1 MGLTGI
7 QIFKML
13 PKTNCKE
20 CGQPTCLAFAMS
32 LAAGKAELD
41 KCPYV
46 SDDAKAVLAEA
57 SAPPIRPVQ
66 IGSADRGFKIG
77 GETCLFRH
85 EKTFVNKPG
94 FAILVSD
101 TMSDSEIDQKIENF
115 MKLRYER
122 VGVLLKADMFAVK
135 SESGDADK
143 FKALVGK
150 INEKTDASFTLI
162 SDSKDVL
169 AAGAEV
175 LGDNKPLLYAA
186 TKANASEMAE
196 LAKTTGCP
204 LAVKAESLDE
214 AAELT
219 QEIEKAGVKDLVLD
233 TSSRTLRAA
242 FEDQIAIRRLAL
254 QKKFR
259 PLGYSTIAFPC
270 EMTDDPIK
278 EAIMASMFVAKYAGI
293 IVLSEVEAYN
303 LFPLLLARLNIYT
316 DPQRPM
322 MMDQGIYEINN
333 PDENSP
339 VLITTN
345 FSLTYFVAGGE
356 IEASKVP
363 TWLLIMDTEGLSVLT
378 AWAAGKFVGDAMGIF
393 VKKSGIADKVKH
405 KKIVIP
411 GYVAVVS
418 GDLEEELGEEWEVQ
432 IGPREAA
439 HLPAFL
445 KMFKAA

>member
-20 CGQPTCLAFAMS
+20 CGQPTCLAFAMA
-32 LAAGKAELD
+32 LAAGKAELE

-46 SDDAKAVLAEA
+46 SDEAKAVLAEA
-57 SAPPIRPVQ
+57 SAPPIRPVK
-66 IGSADRGFKIG
+66 IGDGERGFTIG
-77 GETCLFRH
+77 GETCMFRH

-94 FAILVSD
+94 LAIFVTD
-101 TMSDSEIDQKIENF
+101 TMPDEEIDQKIDNF
-115 MKLRYER
+115 MKYRYER

-135 SESGDADK
+135 NESGDADK
-143 FKALVGK
+143 FKALVEK
-150 INEKTDASFTLI
+150 INGKTDATFTLM
-162 SDSKDVL
+162 SDSTDAL
-169 AAGAEV
+169 SAAIGV
-175 LGDNKPLLYAA
+175 LGDNKPLIYAA
-186 TKANASEMAE
+186 TKDNWEEMAE
-196 LAKTTGCP
+196 LAKSTGVP
-204 LAVKAESLDE
+204 LAVKAENLDE

-219 QEIEKAGVKDLVLD
+219 QKIQEKGVKDMVLD
-233 TSSRTLRAA
+233 TSSRTLRRA
-242 FEDQIAIRRLAL
+242 FEDQIFIRRLAL

-259 PLGYSTIAFPC
+259 PLGFSTIAFPN
-270 EMTDDPIK
+270 EMTDDPFK
-278 EAIMASMFVAKYAGI
+278 EAVIASMFIAKYAGI
-293 IVLSEVEAYN
+293 IVLSEAEPHN
-303 LFPLLLARLNIYT
+303 LFPLLVARLNIYT

-322 MMDQGIYEINN
+322 MMEQGIYEIND

-363 TWLLIMDTEGLSVLT
+363 SWLLIMDTEGLSVLT

-393 VKKSGIADKVKH
+393 IKKSGITDKVKH
-405 KKIVIP
+405 RKIIIP

-418 GDLEEELGEEWEVQ
+418 GDLEEELGPEWEVM

-439 HLPAFL
+439 HLPAYL
-445 KMFKAA
+445 KLWKAD

>member
-20 CGQPTCLAFAMS
+20 CGQPTCLAFAMA
-32 LAAGKAELD
+32 LAAGKAELE

-57 SAPPIRPVQ
+57 SAPPIRPVK
-66 IGSADRGFKIG
+66 IGNAERGFTIG
-77 GETCLFRH
+77 GETCMFRH

-94 FAILVSD
+94 LAIYVSD
-101 TMSDSEIDQKIENF
+101 AMPDGEIDQKIENF
-115 MKLRYER
+115 MKYRYER

-143 FKALVGK
+143 FKALVSK
-150 INEKTDASFTLI
+150 INEKTDATFTLM
-162 SDSKDVL
+162 SDNKDVL
-169 AAGAEV
+169 AAGIEA
-175 LGDNKPLLYAA
+175 LGDNKPLIYTA
-186 TKANASEMAE
+186 TKDNWEEMAE
-196 LAKTTGCP
+196 LAKSTGCP
-204 LAVKAESLDE
+204 LAVRAENLDE

-219 QEIEKAGVKDLVLD
+219 QEIQKAGVKDMVLD
-233 TSSRTLRAA
+233 TSSRTLRRA
-242 FEDQIAIRRLAL
+242 FEDQIFIRRLAL

-259 PLGYSTIAFPC
+259 PLGFSTIAFPN
-270 EMTDDPIK
+270 EMTDDPFK
-278 EAIMASMFVAKYAGI
+278 EAVIASMFIAKYAGI
-293 IVLSEVEAYN
+293 IVLSEAEAHN
-303 LFPLLLARLNIYT
+303 LFPLLVARLNIYT

-322 MMDQGIYEINN
+322 MMEEGIYEIND

-363 TWLLIMDTEGLSVLT
+363 SWLLIMDTEGLSVLT

-393 VKKSGIADKVKH
+393 IKKSGIADKIKH
-405 KKIVIP
+405 RKVVIP

-418 GDLEEELGEEWEVQ
+418 GDLEEELGEGWEVM

-439 HLPAFL
+439 HLPAYL
-445 KMFKAA
+445 KLWKAD

>member
-20 CGQPTCLAFAMS
+20 CGQPTCLAFAMA
-32 LAAGKAELD
+32 LAAGKAELE

-46 SDDAKAVLAEA
+46 SDEAKAVLAEA
-57 SAPPIRPVQ
+57 SAPPIRPVK
-66 IGSADRGFKIG
+66 IGNDERGFTIG
-77 GETCLFRH
+77 GETCMFRH

-94 FAILVSD
+94 FAIYVTD
-101 TMSDSEIDQKIENF
+101 AMSDEEIDQKIENF
-115 MKLRYER
+115 MKYRYER
-122 VGVLLKADMFAVK
+122 VGVLLKADMFAVR

-150 INEKTDASFTLI
+150 INEKTDATFTLM

-169 AAGAEV
+169 AAGIEV
-175 LGDNKPLLYAA
+175 LGDNKPLIYAA
-186 TKANASEMAE
+186 TKDNWEEMAE
-196 LAKTTGCP
+196 LAKSTGCP
-204 LAVKAESLDE
+204 LAVKAENLDE

-219 QEIEKAGVKDLVLD
+219 QEIQKAGVKDMILD
-233 TSSRTLRAA
+233 TSSRTLRRA
-242 FEDQIAIRRLAL
+242 FEDQIFIRRLAL

-259 PLGYSTIAFPC
+259 PLGFSTIAFPN
-270 EMTDDPIK
+270 EMTDDPFK
-278 EAIMASMFVAKYAGI
+278 EAVIASMFVAKYAGI
-293 IVLSEVEAYN
+293 IVLSEAEAHN
-303 LFPLLLARLNIYT
+303 LFPLLVARLNIYT

-322 MMDQGIYEINN
+322 MMEEGIYEIND

-363 TWLLIMDTEGLSVLT
+363 SWLLIMDTEGLSVLT

-393 VKKSGIADKVKH
+393 IKKSGIADKIKH
-405 KKIVIP
+405 RKIIIP

-418 GDLEEELGEEWEVQ
+418 GDLEEELGEEWEVL

-439 HLPAFL
+439 HLPAYL
-445 KMFKAA
+445 KMWKAD

>member
-13 PKTNCKE
+13 PRTNCKE
-20 CGQPTCLAFAMS
+20 CGQPTCLAFAMA
-32 LAAGKAELD
+32 LAAGKAELE

-57 SAPPIRPVQ
+57 SAPPIRPVK
-66 IGSADRGFKIG
+66 IGNAERGFTIG
-77 GETCLFRH
+77 GETCMFRH

-94 FAILVSD
+94 LAIYVSD
-101 TMSDSEIDQKIENF
+101 AMPDGEIDQKIENF
-115 MKLRYER
+115 MKYRYER

-143 FKALVGK
+143 FKALVSK
-150 INEKTDASFTLI
+150 INEKTDATFTLM
-162 SDSKDVL
+162 SDNKDVL
-169 AAGAEV
+169 AAGIEA
-175 LGDNKPLLYAA
+175 LGDNKPLIYTA
-186 TKANASEMAE
+186 TKDNWEEMAE
-196 LAKTTGCP
+196 LAKSTGCP
-204 LAVKAESLDE
+204 LAVRAENLDE

-219 QEIEKAGVKDLVLD
+219 QEIQKAGVKDMVLD
-233 TSSRTLRAA
+233 TSSRTLRRA
-242 FEDQIAIRRLAL
+242 FEDQIFIRRLAL

-259 PLGYSTIAFPC
+259 PLGFSTIAFPN
-270 EMTDDPIK
+270 EMTDDPFK
-278 EAIMASMFVAKYAGI
+278 EAVIASMFIAKYAGI
-293 IVLSEVEAYN
+293 IVLSEAEAHN
-303 LFPLLLARLNIYT
+303 LFPLLVARLNIYT

-322 MMDQGIYEINN
+322 MMEEGIYEIND

-363 TWLLIMDTEGLSVLT
+363 SWLLIMDTEGLSVLT

-393 VKKSGIADKVKH
+393 IKKSGIADKIKH
-405 KKIVIP
+405 RKVVIP

-418 GDLEEELGEEWEVQ
+418 GDLEEELGEGWEVM

-439 HLPAFL
+439 HLPAYL
-445 KMFKAA
+445 KLWKAD

>member
-20 CGQPTCLAFAMS
+20 CGQPTCLAFAMA
-32 LAAGKAELD
+32 LAAGKAELA

-46 SDDAKAVLAEA
+46 SDEAKAVLAEA
-57 SAPPIRPVQ
+57 SAPPIRPVK
-66 IGSADRGFKIG
+66 IGNDERGFTIG
-77 GETCLFRH
+77 GETCMFRH

-94 FAILVSD
+94 FAIYVSD
-101 TMSDSEIDQKIENF
+101 AMSEEEIDQKIDNF
-115 MKLRYER
+115 MKYRYER

-135 SESGDADK
+135 NESGDADK
-143 FKALVGK
+143 FKALVDK
-150 INEKTDASFTLI
+150 INGKTDATFTLM
-162 SDSKDVL
+162 SDSTDAL
-169 AAGAEV
+169 SAAIGV

-186 TKANASEMAE
+186 TKDNWSDMAE
-196 LAKTTGCP
+196 LAKSAGCP
-204 LAVKAESLDE
+204 LAVKAENLDE

-219 QEIEKAGVKDLVLD
+219 QEIQKAGVKDLVLD
-233 TSSRTLRAA
+233 TSSRTLRRA
-242 FEDQIAIRRLAL
+242 FEDQIFIRRLAL

-259 PLGYSTIAFPC
+259 PLGFSTIAFPN
-270 EMTDDPIK
+270 EMTDDPFK
-278 EAIMASMFVAKYAGI
+278 EAVIASMFVAKYAGI
-293 IVLSEVEAYN
+293 IVLSEAEAHN
-303 LFPLLLARLNIYT
+303 LFPLLVARLNIYT

-322 MMDQGIYEINN
+322 MMEEGIYEIND

-363 TWLLIMDTEGLSVLT
+363 SWLLIMDTEGLSVLT

-393 VKKSGIADKVKH
+393 IKKSGIADKIKH
-405 KKIVIP
+405 RKIIIP

-418 GDLEEELGEEWEVQ
+418 GDLEEELGPEWEVM

-439 HLPAFL
+439 HLPAYL
-445 KMFKAA
+445 KMWKAD